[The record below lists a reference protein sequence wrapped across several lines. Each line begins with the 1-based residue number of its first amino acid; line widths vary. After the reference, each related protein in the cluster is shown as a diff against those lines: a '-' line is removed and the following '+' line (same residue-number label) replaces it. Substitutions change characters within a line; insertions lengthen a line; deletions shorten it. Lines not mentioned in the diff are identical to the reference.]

1 MVNLK
6 LLPITGVMMMQK
18 VGELIINNKTNSM
31 GEEYL
36 STVIKRLKYYKL
48 LGEQTFG
55 QLDEKDFHWQPGP
68 ESNSIAV
75 IIQHISGNMLSRW
88 TNFLT
93 DDGEKEWRQRD
104 DEFEIHNYSKQQL
117 IDIWDKGWK
126 CFLDTLASLTAG
138 DLLKTI
144 YIRKEPLTA
153 IDAINRQLA
162 HYPYHIGQIVY
173 LGRMIKKEDWKNLSI
188 PKGKSQQY
196 NQSDHVK
203 DPAKK
208 FSR

>member
-1 MVNLK
+1 
-6 LLPITGVMMMQK
+6 
-18 VGELIINNKTNSM
+18 M

-48 LGEQTFG
+48 LGEQTFD
-55 QLDEKDFHWQPGP
+55 QLDEKNFHWQPSS

-75 IIQHISGNMLSRW
+75 IIQHIAGNMLSRW
-88 TNFLT
+88 TNFLSE
-93 DDGEKEWRQRD
+93 DGEKEWRQRD

-117 IDIWDKGWK
+117 IDMWDKGWK
-126 CFLDTLASLTAG
+126 CFLDTLDSLTAA

-173 LGRMIKKEDWKNLSI
+173 IGRMIKNEDWKNLSI
-188 PKGKSQQY
+188 PKGRSQQY
-196 NQSDHVK
+196 NQSDNVK
-203 DPAKK
+203 DPAKN